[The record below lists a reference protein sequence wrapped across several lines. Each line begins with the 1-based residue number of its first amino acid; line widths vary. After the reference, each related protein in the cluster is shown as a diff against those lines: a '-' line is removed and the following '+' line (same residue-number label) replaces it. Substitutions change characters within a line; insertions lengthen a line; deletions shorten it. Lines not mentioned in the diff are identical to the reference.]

1 MYFDLHSLL
10 TNTENLEWLEEPF
23 TKEEIDGIIH
33 NIPSDKSPGPDG
45 FNGDFLKKCRPTVS
59 QDFYELC
66 QGFYDGNIYMRSING
81 SHIVLVPKIDNPT
94 KVGDYRPISLINSSI
109 ILLTKILAK

>member
-10 TNTENLEWLEEPF
+10 TNSENLEWLEEPF

-45 FNGDFLKKCRPTVS
+45 FNGVNGDFLKNVDQQSHRISMNSVRDSMMVT
-59 QDFYELC
+59 
-66 QGFYDGNIYMRSING
+66 SICE
-81 SHIVLVPKIDNPT
+81 V
-94 KVGDYRPISLINSSI
+94 
-109 ILLTKILAK
+109 